1 MIHISVT
8 QFFIVIKTFLK
19 FFPSVQSLSLFHIN
33 VWSLNMNFD
42 DLQYLLKCMNK
53 VFDIIAV
60 SENRIVKIISLI
72 SNINLNIYS
81 FEFKVT
87 GSTAGGTL
95 LYIANHLFY
104 KPRNDLN
111 LYKTI
116 QLASIFI
123 EIKNSKK
130 NNTIVSCLILTFYKS
145 DQRKYISYF
154 SWWFQY

>member
-1 MIHISVT
+1 
-8 QFFIVIKTFLK
+8 
-19 FFPSVQSLSLFHIN
+19 
-33 VWSLNMNFD
+33 MNFD

-60 SENRIVKIISLI
+60 SGNRIMKIIYLI

-81 FEFKVT
+81 FESKPT

-95 LYIANHLFY
+95 FYIANHLSY

-116 QLASIFI
+116 QLESIFFI
-123 EIKNSKK
+123 EIKNPKK
-130 NNTIVSCLILTFYKS
+130 IILLLVVYLNP
-145 DQRKYISYF
+145 
-154 SWWFQY
+154 FQI

>member
-1 MIHISVT
+1 MIHVSAT
-8 QFFIVIKTFLK
+8 QFFIIKNFLK
-19 FFPSVQSLSLFHIN
+19 FFSSVPSLSLFHIN

-72 SNINLNIYS
+72 SNINIYS
-81 FEFKVT
+81 FEFKPT

-116 QLASIFI
+116 QFESIFI

-130 NNTIVSCLILTFYKS
+130 NNTIVSCLIYNLLQIWPKKIHKLFFLV
-145 DQRKYISYF
+145 ISIIIY
-154 SWWFQY
+154 

>member
-1 MIHISVT
+1 
-8 QFFIVIKTFLK
+8 
-19 FFPSVQSLSLFHIN
+19 
-33 VWSLNMNFD
+33 MNFD

-72 SNINLNIYS
+72 SNINIYS
-81 FEFKVT
+81 FEFKPT

-154 SWWFQY
+154 SW

>member
-1 MIHISVT
+1 
-8 QFFIVIKTFLK
+8 
-19 FFPSVQSLSLFHIN
+19 
-33 VWSLNMNFD
+33 MNFD
-42 DLQYLLKCMNK
+42 DLQYLLKCVNK

-60 SENRIVKIISLI
+60 SENRIMKIISLI

-81 FEFKVT
+81 FEFKPT

-95 LYIANHLFY
+95 LYIANHLSY

-111 LYKTI
+111 LYKII
-116 QLASIFI
+116 QLESIFI